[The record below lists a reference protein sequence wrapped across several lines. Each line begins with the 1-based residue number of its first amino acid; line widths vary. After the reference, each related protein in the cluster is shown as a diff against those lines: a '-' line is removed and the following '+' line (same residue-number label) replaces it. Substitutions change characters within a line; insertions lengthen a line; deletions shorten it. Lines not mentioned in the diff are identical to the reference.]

1 MKPVRY
7 VLILI
12 SMMFSMIAVAQNSG
26 ANPATNMN
34 AMFDQHRHELGIC
47 AGPAASLCK
56 KKTRDM
62 AINADEFK
70 CLYDKVFR
78 QTRNALPVLD
88 NTDCSKKIKEIS
100 ANFEAHAARYTK
112 SIKLIYEGGKA
123 KVDAACKEKA
133 KEQCQSDQMDHVTFK
148 CLWDKSTRLTRNAI
162 PGYDNSDCDKEIKK
176 LASQNSFGRPAG
188 GGGGSTPPS
197 PTTPSTR

>member
-1 MKPVRY
+1 MKLLRF
-7 VLILI
+7 ILVFT
-12 SMMFSMIAVAQNSG
+12 SLVFSMIAAAQNSG

-34 AMFDQHRHELGIC
+34 AMFDQHRHELGVC
-47 AGPAASLCK
+47 AGPAASLCH

-62 AINADEFK
+62 AINADEFA

-78 QTRNALPVLD
+78 RTRNALPVLD

-100 ANFEAHAARYTK
+100 AGFEAHAARYTK

-123 KVDAACKEKA
+123 KVDAVCKEKA
-133 KEQCQSDQMDHVTFK
+133 KEQCQAEQMDHVTFK
-148 CLWDKSTRLTRNAI
+148 CLWDKSTRLSRNAI

-176 LASQNSFGRPAG
+176 LASQNSFGRPV
-188 GGGGSTPPS
+188 GGGSTPPS
-197 PTTPSTR
+197 PATPSTR

>member
-7 VLILI
+7 ALVLV
-12 SMMFSMIAVAQNSG
+12 SMMFSVIAGAQNSG

-34 AMFDQHRHELGIC
+34 AMYDQHRDELGIC
-47 AGPAASLCK
+47 AGPATMLCK
-56 KKTRDM
+56 KKSRDM
-62 AINADEFK
+62 AITGDEFK

-123 KVDAACKEKA
+123 KVDAVCKEKA
-133 KEQCQSDQMDHVTFK
+133 KEQCQAEQMDHVTFK
-148 CLWDKSTRLTRNAI
+148 CLWDKSTRMTRNAI

-176 LASQNSFGRPAG
+176 LASQNSFGRPSG
-188 GGGGSTPPS
+188 NPTS
-197 PTTPSTR
+197 PATPSTR